1 MDYSKY
7 ENRKKYPSLR
17 EEKAYKMT
25 LEGQVYKLTA
35 TGEEIKKMLN
45 DIPNKVKKWKKDMI
59 SAYNQEQNNNLLKFK
74 KDAMKELGLDEYPR
88 SLQDRIFSKSLS
100 DCSSFGYYEMFQ
112 YLTSMAELLEGFEIK
127 EKES

>member
-45 DIPNKVKKWKKDMI
+45 DIPNKVKKGYD
-59 SAYNQEQNNNLLKFK
+59 
-74 KDAMKELGLDEYPR
+74 
-88 SLQDRIFSKSLS
+88 FS
-100 DCSSFGYYEMFQ
+100 
-112 YLTSMAELLEGFEIK
+112 I
-127 EKES
+127 

>member
-74 KDAMKELGLDEYPR
+74 KDAMKEL
-88 SLQDRIFSKSLS
+88 K
-100 DCSSFGYYEMFQ
+100 M
-112 YLTSMAELLEGFEIK
+112 
-127 EKES
+127 EK

>member
-7 ENRKKYPSLR
+7 ENRKKYPSLS

-35 TGEEIKKMLN
+35 TGEEIKKMLD
-45 DIPNKVKKWKKDMI
+45 DIPNKVKEWKNKMKK
-59 SAYNQEQNNNLLKFK
+59 AYNQEKEILYLKFK
-74 KDAMKELGLDEYPR
+74 EDAIKELGLDEYPQV
-88 SLQDRIFSKSLS
+88 LQDRIFANILR
-100 DCSSFGYYEMFQ
+100 DHIGLGYYEMFQ

>member
-7 ENRKKYPSLR
+7 ENRKKYPSLS

-45 DIPNKVKKWKKDMI
+45 DIPKQVSKWKKDMK
-59 SAYNQEQNNNLLKFK
+59 SAYNQEQERIYLKFK
-74 KDAMKELGLDEYPR
+74 EDAIEELGLDKYP
-88 SLQDRIFSKSLS
+88 
-100 DCSSFGYYEMFQ
+100 
-112 YLTSMAELLEGFEIK
+112 
-127 EKES
+127 

>member
-35 TGEEIKKMLN
+35 TGEEIKKMLD

-59 SAYNQEQNNNLLKFK
+59 GCLQKKRITLSLLTV
-74 KDAMKELGLDEYPR
+74 MKEENFVYLN
-88 SLQDRIFSKSLS
+88 
-100 DCSSFGYYEMFQ
+100 Q
-112 YLTSMAELLEGFEIK
+112 YLFVLMMANGLVWVNCGIVDF
-127 EKES
+127 